1 MDVDGDGQ
9 SDLLLVAAP
18 MYYKKGWEGG
28 KVYVYSV
35 TPEVR
40 LPDTF
45 NPRTLAPFS
54 PVAPTAALRSLE
66 PLTCP

>member
-18 MYYKKGWEGG
+18 MYYKQGWEGG

-35 TPEVR
+35 TPEVC
-40 LPDTF
+40 LPDRCSQVSGAS
-45 NPRTLAPFS
+45 N
-54 PVAPTAALRSLE
+54 V
-66 PLTCP
+66 PLGTSV